1 MSKTI
6 LNIDNSFVT
15 FYNLVNDQGADY
27 FITDTECGIQKD
39 FCYPIYD
46 EKDLA
51 FQVSIASTEVLTT
64 SNIVPYIINNAGQG
78 QTLNDVII
86 NVDEIGTYNGSVPI
100 YNIYFKYFGSDLTS
114 GLSDGDCFTLGAAL
128 GTIEAELIFIVSN
141 QCFKKITDKCLTSQL
156 KYINSDDAFGFSYRA
171 FGTFPNLTFTQNVI
185 RLPIYF
191 KEPIVTSD
199 KTVYV
204 RSNGTRELLSARLS
218 KQFKGYI
225 DMVGEDVHQKLVVAL
240 NNDAVVFVP
249 ENYPNTTGMQVRFED
264 EYNNEFPTIMQ
275 NVNVWPADFTIFE
288 TPFNNFNSNCG

>member
-6 LNIDNSFVT
+6 LNVDNSFVT
-15 FYNLVNDQGADY
+15 FYNLVTEQGADY

-39 FCYPIYD
+39 FCYPVFD

-51 FQVSIASTEVLTT
+51 FQVSVASDEVLDS
-64 SNIVPYIINNAGQG
+64 SNIIVFASGAQ
-78 QTLNDVII
+78 VIDFVL
-86 NVDEIGTYNGSVPI
+86 NVDEIGTYGGSTPI
-100 YNIYFKYFGSDLTS
+100 YNIYINFFGSDLTN
-114 GLSDGDCFTLGAAL
+114 GLSDGDCFQLSMTL
-128 GTIEAELIFIVSN
+128 GTIEAQLLYMVSN

-156 KYINSDDAFGFSYRA
+156 RYINTSDAFGFSYRA
-171 FGTFPNLTFTQNVI
+171 YGTFPNIGLTQNVI

-191 KEPIVTSD
+191 KEPIVNSD

-240 NNDAVVFVP
+240 NHDDVHFVP
-249 ENYPNTTGMQVRFED
+249 EEYPNTTGMKVTFED
-264 EYNNEFPTIMQ
+264 EYNNEFPSIMQ
-275 NVNVWPADFTIFE
+275 NVNLWPADFIIFE